1 MCWGGGPACPGQ
13 EGAGRGG
20 VAAAGSGA
28 GRCTQAGSGPGER
41 SPVVNSK
48 VGYLLELEMKAST
61 RALSLLKACAG

>member
-1 MCWGGGPACPGQ
+1 MCWVGGPACPGQ

-20 VAAAGSGA
+20 GAAAGSGA

-48 VGYLLELEMKAST
+48 VGYLLELEMKAPT
-61 RALSLLKACAG
+61 RVLTLLKACAG

>member
-48 VGYLLELEMKAST
+48 VK
-61 RALSLLKACAG
+61 